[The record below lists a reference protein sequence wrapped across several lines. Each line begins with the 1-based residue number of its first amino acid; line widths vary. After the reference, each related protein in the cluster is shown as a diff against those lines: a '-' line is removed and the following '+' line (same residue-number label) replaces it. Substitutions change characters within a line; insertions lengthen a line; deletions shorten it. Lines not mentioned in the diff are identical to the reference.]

1 MGSWISIW
9 TSCASLVSLCLCDF
23 LPHPCCP
30 WIRSS
35 PFLFLFVLLSLHN
48 LYGPRGHLN
57 AHCWGYFTI
66 AMSCWTFRSPLHLL
80 KRRADVA
87 LFHHVVGTDICVC
100 RLFPTWP
107 TLLAIFELIMLTRN
121 NGAFKVC
128 LLNYLCD
135 HQQVSRCSLST
146 HVSVMTASMTLAMY
160 YIELFNIF
168 ILPKLGVIIS

>member
-1 MGSWISIW
+1 VGSWISIW

-100 RLFPTWP
+100 RLFPTWS

-135 HQQVSRCSLST
+135 HRQVQPRHPCVSYDSLDDLSDVLRRIIQYIYSSQT
-146 HVSVMTASMTLAMY
+146 WSY
-160 YIELFNIF
+160 Y
-168 ILPKLGVIIS
+168 